1 MKSMRKLTIK
11 NLLLNKTRT
20 LVTMVGILLSAA
32 LITLAACMALSIQ
45 QTAVNLVAQRSGN
58 YTASLYGKL
67 TNTDFEKYQKDS
79 GVQNA
84 FGVSYIGVAK
94 NEYPKYESVPYISII
109 GISDGAFEEC
119 TNLMGIDLPGSLTD
133 MGDYT
138 FMNCTSL
145 TSIGLSESLVS
156 IGSSAFDNCTSL
168 NSIVLPDSVT
178 TIFRYAFAEC
188 DSLRSIHIPL
198 SVVII
203 DYTAFEDTDLKDI
216 YYAGTQVQWNAIKG
230 IEDLNDYGDLN
241 VTIHYVDYDYEKLND
256 FVSRLYRNFL
266 KREPDEVREPID
278 PETSTIN
285 RVLPGSL
292 GRFL

>member
-32 LITLAACMALSIQ
+32 LITLVACMALSIQ

-119 TNLMGIDLPGSLTD
+119 FNTTLGEGRYPQNSNEVVLSKKFVKSTKKEYHA
-133 MGDYT
+133 GDKITLGLGQVSYFYEYT
-138 FMNCTSL
+138 GET
-145 TSIGLSESLVS
+145 
-156 IGSSAFDNCTSL
+156 
-168 NSIVLPDSVT
+168 
-178 TIFRYAFAEC
+178 
-188 DSLRSIHIPL
+188 
-198 SVVII
+198 VIAPNNAPF
-203 DYTAFEDTDLKDI
+203 TFEEAKFDLKSEI
-216 YYAGTQVQWNAIKG
+216 
-230 IEDLNDYGDLN
+230 
-241 VTIHYVDYDYEKLND
+241 
-256 FVSRLYRNFL
+256 
-266 KREPDEVREPID
+266 
-278 PETSTIN
+278 
-285 RVLPGSL
+285 
-292 GRFL
+292 